1 MAARPT
7 QTDQPTTALDL
18 LERYADSPTYRAL
31 PVEQQCHIQEAL
43 QHLAQYEAAAPM
55 TRPSQIDTPQLDAF
69 ADGVRAAE
77 RGEFTTDVDVN

>member
-7 QTDQPTTALDL
+7 QTDHPTTALDL
-18 LERYADSPTYRAL
+18 LERYADTPTYRAL

-43 QHLAQYEAAAPM
+43 QHLAQYEAAAP
-55 TRPSQIDTPQLDAF
+55 TIRPSQIDAPRLGAL
-69 ADGVRAAE
+69 ADEVRAAE